1 MFPLLRKGEVSGG
14 NLFVFRFIKNS
25 THGNRFC
32 FSVSKKVSKKAVM
45 RNKMRRAG
53 YRFLSDIINDIKPDT
68 LGIFSFK
75 RVPKDNKEIEDSL
88 NSILKK
94 EKLIK

>member
-1 MFPLLRKGEVSGG
+1 
-14 NLFVFRFIKNS
+14 
-25 THGNRFC
+25 
-32 FSVSKKVSKKAVM
+32 M

-68 LGIFSFK
+68 LGIFYFK